1 MVTYLT
7 RTVPFSA
14 ERGPSPRFWS
24 TNRPEPFQNREMGTL
39 SQRLWSVDRPEPFRS
54 QPKRSS
60 PHGSG
65 QPTDQKQERAPLPG
79 PISTSGAPRV
89 ILRLRFRGSARPRS
103 ARPARLACSPRAL
116 RRVRI
121 PARLRYRKGPRCRD
135 PSQPVVL
142 PEGFEPP
149 TLGLEVRRSI
159 QLSYRSMHS
168 HSRASRGREVARGLS
183 SHRGSYLRGPRRALR
198 RTPPTRCSRTRP
210 HPGAPHPA
218 RAPWRGRSRYA
229 RP

>member
-1 MVTYLT
+1 M
-7 RTVPFSA
+7 
-14 ERGPSPRFWS
+14 
-24 TNRPEPFQNREMGTL
+24 

-79 PISTSGAPRV
+79 PISTSGAPRG

-168 HSRASRGREVARGLS
+168 HSRASRAQEVVPARS
-183 SHRGSYLRGPRRALR
+183 SHRESCLRGPQPAH
-198 RTPPTRCSRTRP
+198 P
-210 HPGAPHPA
+210 HNQPKP
-218 RAPWRGRSRYA
+218 Y
-229 RP
+229 